1 MQDNTRG
8 EIAKGAAWM
17 VLFRLFDRSIGLI
30 STAVLARLLLPN
42 DFGLVA
48 MAMSIIVFI
57 ELATAF
63 GFEIALIQMQAP
75 QREHFDTAWSL
86 NLLLACGGALVTA
99 LVATPAAAF
108 YGDPRLV
115 SVMLTIAAAWLLGG
129 FENIGV
135 VSFRRE
141 LNFSAEFRF
150 MATKRVISF
159 VVTMACAFSFR
170 SYWALVVGMAAG
182 RVIGVVLSYWVH
194 PFRPRFTLT
203 HAKQLFSFSGWVL
216 LNSSLTVAFSRV
228 PHLFVGRTLGAQS
241 LGAYTVASEIA
252 LLAQT
257 ELIAPINRA
266 MFPGYARLVSDP
278 PLFRKTC
285 VDATAAIMLIALPVS
300 VGIAVLAAP
309 FVRLLLGAQWGEAV
323 PLIQVL
329 SVSATV
335 SALTSNNISIYLAMG
350 RPHLASATF
359 ASRLVVTAIGLA
371 LLNQTS
377 GAIGVAYAELAA
389 ALAAMI
395 VSLPTL
401 FTSIHIRPRQYLGA
415 LWRPLLASGLMGWV
429 ISAWVQPGFNADRA
443 GSAVVELLAGTLI
456 GLVMYPLAIALLWRI
471 GGAQDA
477 VEAQVLRR
485 LLAEFQARRAAR
497 LVS

>member
-1 MQDNTRG
+1 MQG
-8 EIAKGAAWM
+8 QIAKGAAWM
-17 VLFRLFDRSIGLI
+17 VLVRLFDRSIGLI
-30 STAVLARLLLPN
+30 STAVLARLLVPD

-63 GFEIALIQMQAP
+63 GFEIALIQMQDP
-75 QREHFDTAWSL
+75 QREHFDTAWTL
-86 NLLLACGGALVTA
+86 NLLMAFGGAVVTA
-99 LVATPAAAF
+99 LAARPAAAF

-115 SVMLTIAAAWLLGG
+115 PVMLTIAAAWFIAG
-129 FENIGV
+129 FENVGIV
-135 VSFRRE
+135 NFRRE

-159 VVTMACAFSFR
+159 AVTMACAFLFR

-182 RVIGVVLSYWVH
+182 RIIGVALSYWVH
-194 PFRPRFTLT
+194 PFRPRFTLV
-203 HAKQLFSFSGWVL
+203 HAKQLFFFSGWVL
-216 LNSSLTVAFSRV
+216 INSILGVTLSRV
-228 PHLFVGRTLGAQS
+228 PQLFVGRTFGAQS

-285 VDATAAIMLIALPVS
+285 VDATGVILLIALPVS
-300 VGIAVLAAP
+300 VGIAVLAGP

-329 SVSATV
+329 AVSATV
-335 SALTSNNISIYLAMG
+335 SALTSNNLSIYMAMG
-350 RPHLASATF
+350 RPHLASA
-359 ASRLVVTAIGLA
+359 AYAVRVAVMAVGLA
-371 LLNQTS
+371 LLDHST
-377 GAIGVAYAELAA
+377 GAIGVAYVELAA

-401 FTSIHIRPRQYLGA
+401 FTSIHIRLGQYLGA
-415 LWRPLLASGLMGWV
+415 LWRPMVASGLMGWV

-443 GSAVVELLAGTLI
+443 GSAVAELLAGTLI
-456 GLVMYPLAIALLWRI
+456 GVVMYPLTIALLWRI

-477 VEAQVLRR
+477 VEAQIFRR
-485 LLAEFQARRAAR
+485 LLAEYQGRRAAR
-497 LVS
+497 RAS